1 MAGFLE
7 VIEEDGGNLRQVAS
21 THGGEYAGPCPWC
34 GGRDRFRAWPESGR
48 WWCRQC
54 GRQGDVIQYLRDM
67 RGMTFKDAVKLVGKD
82 PDQGTMRQ
90 GNRKAEPRKSSI
102 PPTPWKERA
111 TRFMEGARETLTGAM
126 PFLKARGITRKTA
139 EAAGL
144 GWNPRDVYERRE
156 IWGLPGERRKDGRQ
170 RQLWLP
176 AGLVIPLIR
185 DRRVLRV
192 RIRRPEGD
200 PRYVVVSGSY
210 MGPMLWTTQIRLAVI
225 VESELDGLLIRQ
237 EAGDKMNVVALG
249 SAQTRPDEA
258 TVALLREMDILLI
271 ALDFDEAGGK
281 EAWRWWRKAYPETV
295 VRWPVPEGKDPG
307 DYFKSG
313 GSIRAWLSA
322 GFDEVIERMERIAIE
337 AE

>member
-1 MAGFLE
+1 MIDLLHRDGFYARRAAAT
-7 VIEEDGGNLRQVAS
+7 N
-21 THGGEYAGPCPWC
+21 GGEYASLCPWC
-34 GGRDRFRAWPESGR
+34 GGKDRFRIWPESGR

-54 GRQGDVIQYLRDM
+54 GRRGDVIQYLQDR
-67 RGMTFKDAVKLVGKD
+67 RGMTFKEAAKLAGKN
-82 PDQGTMRQ
+82 PDQGILRQ
-90 GNRKAEPRKSSI
+90 GTRKAEPRKSSI
-102 PPTPWKERA
+102 PPPPWKERA

-126 PFLKARGITRKTA
+126 PFLKARGITRKMA

-144 GWNPRDVYERRE
+144 GLNPQDVYERRE
-156 IWGLPGERRKDGRQ
+156 IWGLPRERREDGRQ
-170 RQLWLP
+170 RQLWIP
-176 AGLVIPLIR
+176 AGLVIPMIR
-185 DRRVLRV
+185 GGRVIRL
-192 RIRRPEGD
+192 RIRRPEGE
-200 PRYVVVSGSY
+200 PRYVVVSGSF

-225 VESELDGLLIRQ
+225 VESELDGLLLYQ
-237 EAGDKMNVVALG
+237 EAGDMMNVVALG
-249 SAQTRPDEA
+249 SAQGRPDEA

-307 DYFKSG
+307 DYFKSS

-337 AE
+337 TE